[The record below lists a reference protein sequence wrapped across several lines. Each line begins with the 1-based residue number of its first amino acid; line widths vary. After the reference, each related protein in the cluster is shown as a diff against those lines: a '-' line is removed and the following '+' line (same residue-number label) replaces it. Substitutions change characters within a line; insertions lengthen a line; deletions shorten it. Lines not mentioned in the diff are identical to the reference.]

1 MSKRDTI
8 YVDVWFEM
16 RIAIIIERT
25 DINLGGAERSVFEM
39 ATAISKTGIEVDILA
54 AKGYRDTKNIHI
66 LCGDSQS
73 KRTGYFAFAK
83 AIKRYL
89 SKNRYS
95 LIHSVLPFTFADI
108 YQPRGGAYAESILR
122 NAESF
127 QNKFIVSYK
136 KLTAFANFRRGVLL
150 QAERKLCGQ
159 PDKPVI
165 IAISQYVAEQFKRH
179 YDVSNERIMI
189 VPNGIKIRTKIDTN
203 RASKLRSQILGQLGI
218 TESDK
223 PVFFLFVANNFRLKG
238 LAALIKAVQLATARK
253 TLRPMFL
260 IVVGNG
266 KLSKYYRLAN
276 EINPSE
282 TNKNIVFLGPVS
294 HVQNIL
300 SISDIAVL
308 PTFYDPCSRFILEA
322 LAAGKP
328 VITTRFNGATDFFV
342 NNLHGRVID
351 SPEDITAL
359 AEAIGYFTD
368 TDNIKK
374 ASQAIAEDNLKEK
387 ISINRV
393 AEQLISVYKSV
404 LEKRG

>member
-1 MSKRDTI
+1 MK
-8 YVDVWFEM
+8 
-16 RIAIIIERT
+16 IAIIIERA
-25 DINLGGAERSVFEM
+25 DINLGGAERSVFEI

-66 LCGDSQS
+66 LCHDNYS
-73 KRTGYFAFAK
+73 RHTGYFAFAK
-83 AIKRYL
+83 ALKKHL
-89 SKNRYS
+89 SENHYC
-95 LIHSVLPFTFADI
+95 LIHSVLPFSFADI
-108 YQPRGGAYAESILR
+108 YQPRGGTYAESILR
-122 NAESF
+122 NAESY

-136 KLTAFANFRRGVLL
+136 KLTAFANFRRSVLL
-150 QAERKLCGQ
+150 QAERRLCRQ

-165 IAISQYVAEQFKRH
+165 VAISQYVAEQLKRH
-179 YDVSNERIMI
+179 YDVSDERIVI
-189 VPNGIKIRTKIDTN
+189 VPNGIKIRTKIDSN
-203 RASKLRSQILGQLGI
+203 RVDKLRSQILGQLGI
-218 TESDK
+218 KESDK
-223 PVFFLFVANNFRLKG
+223 PIFFLFVANNFRLKG
-238 LAALIKAVQLATARK
+238 LDVLIRAMQLATVRK
-253 TLRPMFL
+253 TLRPVFL

-266 KLSKYYRLAN
+266 SLSKYHRLASD
-276 EINPSE
+276 INPSE
-282 TNKNIVFLGPVS
+282 TNKKVVFLGPVS
-294 HVQNIL
+294 HVQNVL

-404 LEKRG
+404 LEERR

>member
-1 MSKRDTI
+1 MK
-8 YVDVWFEM
+8 
-16 RIAIIIERT
+16 IAIIIERA
-25 DINLGGAERSVFEM
+25 DINLGGAERSVFEI

-66 LCGDSQS
+66 LCHDNYS
-73 KRTGYFAFAK
+73 RHTGYFAFAK
-83 AIKRYL
+83 ALKKHL
-89 SKNRYS
+89 SENHYC
-95 LIHSVLPFTFADI
+95 LIHSVLPFSFADI
-108 YQPRGGAYAESILR
+108 YQPRGGTYAESILR
-122 NAESF
+122 NAESY

-136 KLTAFANFRRGVLL
+136 KLTAFANFRRSVLL
-150 QAERKLCGQ
+150 QAERRLCRQ

-165 IAISQYVAEQFKRH
+165 VAISQYVAEQLKRH
-179 YDVSNERIMI
+179 YDVSDERIVI
-189 VPNGIKIRTKIDTN
+189 VPNGIKIRTKIDSN
-203 RASKLRSQILGQLGI
+203 RVDKLRSQILGQLGI
-218 TESDK
+218 KESDK
-223 PVFFLFVANNFRLKG
+223 PIFFLFVANNFRLKG
-238 LAALIKAVQLATARK
+238 LDVLIRAMQLATVRK
-253 TLRPMFL
+253 TLRPVFL

-266 KLSKYYRLAN
+266 SLSKYHRLASD
-276 EINPSE
+276 INPSE
-282 TNKNIVFLGPVS
+282 TNKKVVFLGPVS
-294 HVQNIL
+294 HVQNVL

-374 ASQAIAEDNLKEK
+374 ASQAITEDNLREK

-393 AEQLISVYKSV
+393 AEQLISVYESV
-404 LEKRG
+404 LEERR

>member
-1 MSKRDTI
+1 MK
-8 YVDVWFEM
+8 
-16 RIAIIIERT
+16 IAIIIERA
-25 DINLGGAERSVFEM
+25 DINLGGAERSVFEI

-66 LCGDSQS
+66 LCRDNHN
-73 KRTGYFAFAK
+73 KHTGYFAFAK
-83 AIKRYL
+83 AIKKHL
-89 SKNRYS
+89 SENHYC
-95 LIHSVLPFTFADI
+95 LIHSVLPFSFADI
-108 YQPRGGAYAESILR
+108 YQPRGGTYAESILR

-136 KLTAFANFRRGVLL
+136 KLTAFANFRRSVLL
-150 QAERKLCGQ
+150 QAERRLCRQ

-165 IAISQYVAEQFKRH
+165 VAISQYVAEQFKRH
-179 YDVSNERIMI
+179 YYVSDERIMI
-189 VPNGIKIRTKIDTN
+189 VPNGIKIRTKIDSN
-203 RASKLRSQILGQLGI
+203 RADKLRSQILAQLGI
-218 TESDK
+218 EESDK

-238 LAALIKAVQLATARK
+238 LAVLIKAMRLATVRK
-253 TLRPMFL
+253 TSRPMFL

-266 KLSKYYRLAN
+266 DLSKYHRLAN
-276 EINPSE
+276 EIDSSE
-282 TNKNIVFLGPVS
+282 TNKKVVFLGPVS

-300 SISDIAVL
+300 SISDVAVL

-342 NNLHGRVID
+342 DNRHGRVIG
-351 SPEDITAL
+351 SPENITAL
-359 AEAIGYFTD
+359 VEAIGYFTD

-387 ISINRV
+387 ISIGRV

-404 LEKRG
+404 LEKRR